1 MSMPEKDSGK
11 ISSIFR
17 MSGELKHHRQ
27 DLLELFDQLVTALDE
42 FDIPVGI
49 EVSRTLGK
57 SYDGYIYELRW
68 RSYRELH
75 VVRITEDDGAAP
87 LLGFGEMPA
96 DMLRIAAEWLDSLL
110 VGMYDQLKYE
120 DEATEEAIMK
130 LSKIKEWL
138 S

>member
-1 MSMPEKDSGK
+1 MPEKDSGK
-11 ISSIFR
+11 ISAIFR

-27 DLLELFDQLVTALDE
+27 DLLELFDQLVETLDG
-42 FDIPVGI
+42 FDIPEGI

-57 SYDGYIYELRW
+57 SYNGYTYELRW

-75 VVRITEDDGAAP
+75 VVRITEDRDEP
-87 LLGFGEMPA
+87 LLGFGEMPL
-96 DMLRIAAEWLDSLL
+96 DMLRIAAERLDSLL